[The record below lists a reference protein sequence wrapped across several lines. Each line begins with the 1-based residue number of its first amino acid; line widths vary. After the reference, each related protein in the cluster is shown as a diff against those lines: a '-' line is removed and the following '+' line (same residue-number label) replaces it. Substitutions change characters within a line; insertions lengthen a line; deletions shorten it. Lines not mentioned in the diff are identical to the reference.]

1 MKKFL
6 ALFAVAIV
14 AVGILA
20 GCSSSNTSSD
30 NSTSTE
36 NDPNKI
42 TIVATLFPQYD
53 FARQI
58 AGDKANIEL
67 ILPPGVESHTF
78 DPSPSDIITIHN
90 SDVFLYTGSNM
101 ETWAN
106 NIIES
111 LPDSVHVLNVSQGIT
126 LLKSPSGGHN
136 HAEDDHDHTSEEL
149 NADELN
155 QYDPHVWTSPVNAKI
170 MVQNILQ
177 TLCEVDPDNADY
189 YTENENDYLSQ
200 LDQLDQE
207 IRTVVAN
214 GNRKEIVFGSRFALF
229 YFTHEYGLEYKS
241 AFDSCSTEAEPSA
254 KTVSELINEVK
265 EKQIPVI
272 YYEELTDPKISRSIS
287 EETGAEMLLFHSC
300 HNLSKADFE
309 SGSTYLSLMKQN
321 VENLKKGLE

>member
-78 DPSPSDIITIHN
+78 DPSPSDIITINN

-136 HAEDDHDHTSEEL
+136 HAEDDHNHTSEEL

-155 QYDPHVWTSPVNAKI
+155 QYDPHVLTSPVNAKI
-170 MVQNILQ
+170 ILQNIFQ
-177 TLCEVDPDNADY
+177 T
-189 YTENENDYLSQ
+189 
-200 LDQLDQE
+200 
-207 IRTVVAN
+207 
-214 GNRKEIVFGSRFALF
+214 VF
-229 YFTHEYGLEYKS
+229 
-241 AFDSCSTEAEPSA
+241 
-254 KTVSELINEVK
+254 
-265 EKQIPVI
+265 
-272 YYEELTDPKISRSIS
+272 
-287 EETGAEMLLFHSC
+287 
-300 HNLSKADFE
+300 
-309 SGSTYLSLMKQN
+309 
-321 VENLKKGLE
+321 

>member
-149 NADELN
+149 NAD
-155 QYDPHVWTSPVNAKI
+155 
-170 MVQNILQ
+170 
-177 TLCEVDPDNADY
+177 
-189 YTENENDYLSQ
+189 
-200 LDQLDQE
+200 
-207 IRTVVAN
+207 
-214 GNRKEIVFGSRFALF
+214 
-229 YFTHEYGLEYKS
+229 
-241 AFDSCSTEAEPSA
+241 
-254 KTVSELINEVK
+254 
-265 EKQIPVI
+265 
-272 YYEELTDPKISRSIS
+272 
-287 EETGAEMLLFHSC
+287 
-300 HNLSKADFE
+300 
-309 SGSTYLSLMKQN
+309 
-321 VENLKKGLE
+321 